1 MTLHHS
7 QLSMGVFD
15 DETVVVCST
24 SMTSD
29 EKLIVTRYSLANG
42 EEISRAILKYI
53 PTAMAKVT
61 LGGKACLALS
71 YQVVYR
77 LFA

>member
-1 MTLHHS
+1 MTLHQS

-15 DETVVVCST
+15 DETVAVCST
-24 SMTSD
+24 SD
-29 EKLIVTRYSLANG
+29 EKFIVTRYSLDNG
-42 EEISRAILKYI
+42 EEISRAILRYI

-71 YQVVYR
+71 YQIVYR